1 MYRKYI
7 RCISNK
13 EHLYSKN
20 LMLTIKI
27 GIMPSSRSGGWG
39 ELMKP
44 SPTPLN
50 HGGLSP
56 NNRGANWGDPWGAI
70 VGGLYP
76 SKKGAYDI

>member
-1 MYRKYI
+1 MG
-7 RCISNK
+7 
-13 EHLYSKN
+13 LY
-20 LMLTIKI
+20 
-27 GIMPSSRSGGWG
+27 GV
-39 ELMKP
+39 LMKP
-44 SPTPLN
+44 SPHPLN